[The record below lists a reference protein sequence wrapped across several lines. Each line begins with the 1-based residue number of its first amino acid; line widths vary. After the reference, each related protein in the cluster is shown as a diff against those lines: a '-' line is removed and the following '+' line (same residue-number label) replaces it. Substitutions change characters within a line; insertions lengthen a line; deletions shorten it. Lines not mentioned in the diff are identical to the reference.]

1 MGDGI
6 AELGGRPPN
15 VNPFPRGVGGL
26 PEGMMMAGASSS
38 IGPLWWISSSCPPS
52 SEIELAGKEPGRGKK
67 TDRLRECIRECR
79 RECLAAVS
87 AEVSGAECDVT
98 MIEGGG
104 DVGEE
109 RVGVLGKEV
118 DSGEARGREN
128 GVEMERV
135 RAWAPLR
142 CVGGLVMEKEGRS
155 GEAVPFIGTL
165 GGRRN
170 WPEEDGMSC
179 GVE

>member
-1 MGDGI
+1 M
-6 AELGGRPPN
+6 
-15 VNPFPRGVGGL
+15 
-26 PEGMMMAGASSS
+26 
-38 IGPLWWISSSCPPS
+38 
-52 SEIELAGKEPGRGKK
+52 
-67 TDRLRECIRECR
+67 
-79 RECLAAVS
+79 S

>member
-26 PEGMMMAGASSS
+26 PEGMMRAGASSS

-67 TDRLRECIRECR
+67 TDRLRECSRECR

-87 AEVSGAECDVT
+87 AEVSGAECEVT
-98 MIEGGG
+98 MIEGRG

-109 RVGVLGKEV
+109 RVGVLGKEG

-142 CVGGLVMEKEGRS
+142 WVGGLVMEKEERS
-155 GEAVPFIGTL
+155 GETVPFIGTL
-165 GGRRN
+165 EGMRN